1 MQDLREWPHWIS
13 NSGSAKTMARLG
25 CVMGQMMITNPGTS
39 MQATCLALHLHN
51 TLMPDL
57 DLDHIIVLVRDTA
70 SSLGLYDHDLDI
82 ITLHDASLLDDA
94 ISTFLVVHHRLSGT
108 VLGGVAA
115 LDGHAAKQIMA
126 QTCGYSIADLAAYDT
141 GQNMGSLDPEQAES
155 QLVAAECP

>member
-1 MQDLREWPHWIS
+1 MQDRREWPHWIS

-51 TLMPDL
+51 TLLTDL

-94 ISTFLVVHHRLSGT
+94 ISTFVVYHRANRT

-115 LDGHAAKQIMA
+115 LDGQAAVQIMA
-126 QTCGYSIADLAAYDT
+126 QTSGYGPADLASYDT
-141 GQNMGSLDPEQAES
+141 GQNMGSLDPDQAVAH
-155 QLVAAECP
+155 LVAAECP

>member
-1 MQDLREWPHWIS
+1 MQDRREWPHWIS

-51 TLMPDL
+51 TLMADL
-57 DLDHIIVLVRDTA
+57 DLNHIIVLVRDTA

-94 ISTFLVVHHRLSGT
+94 ISTFLVWVRLSGK